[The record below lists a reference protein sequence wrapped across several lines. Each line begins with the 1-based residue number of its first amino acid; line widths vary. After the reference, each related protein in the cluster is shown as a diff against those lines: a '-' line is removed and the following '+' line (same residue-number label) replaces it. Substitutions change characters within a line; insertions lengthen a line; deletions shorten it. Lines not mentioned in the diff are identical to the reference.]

1 MALNII
7 TAKFCSGSNQTWTK
21 EVWQYD
27 YGQVLLIEDVELPEA
42 YEVHF
47 SNMPIKGT
55 AKPQIGNAD
64 GVTIPDEY
72 FESGEP
78 IYAWLFLHQGENDGE
93 TEKMITIPVKKR
105 SKVVNEQPTPVEQ
118 SAITQAIAA
127 LNIAVE
133 KSEAAIEH
141 YPQIIDGT
149 WHVWDVTEEE
159 YVDTGVHAQGEQ
171 GQPGTDG
178 TDGQDGFSPV
188 ITVTDITGGHRVTI
202 TDATGTQ
209 TFDVMN
215 GQDGQPG
222 TPGTDGTDGY
232 SPTVTVTEITGGHRV
247 TITDAQGAHTFD
259 VMDGQGSSITV
270 DSALST
276 TSENPVQNKVITEA
290 LSEYK
295 ADLSELPNVV
305 EASETGFDLDISD
318 PDGNVLA
325 KFYDGDFAVKNFD
338 TKTYADKFAKVA
350 PSSGNSDL
358 DVVDGNGNVL
368 VRFRNGGVK
377 TSDFDSELMKEAV
390 ESNTDEI
397 IDIGSWSLGNRLANP
412 IYISRELYNE
422 ENPNAQIDATEAL
435 VYGHTGTTNAGY
447 RIPTVCVTNDKTI
460 LVAGTHMEHELGDYG
475 DFSIDYNRKEYGG
488 SWGTIT
494 NLVPFDDTREDY
506 GSVLNNEFLVDRNS
520 GRIYLFYGTEKQ
532 AVIWW
537 DVTTEDGDFR
547 YIYSDD
553 DGVNWSSPVSL
564 KSLWDTNTYE
574 YCIPSCTKGITL
586 TNGTLVVPCFCK
598 KSTTAS
604 NGISYPLLLIKP
616 YGGDWFFSSVAS
628 VDGIDHLDECA
639 VVEGTTENEI
649 WLYCRPNSNYGTG
662 VNRGYNKFVYNI
674 STDTFTH
681 LGCTFDGN
689 RHNCFGIDR
698 ITIDGTLIYLMTFT
712 DTHSSVREKITLW
725 ASLDGNVWIRVY
737 RIYNPAGNGYSAIDN
752 HDGIIAV
759 AYETVEN
766 RNTINVQDISALSDL
781 IYDSATDYI
790 RRNISVQD
798 RMQML
803 FNALRG
809 ID

>member
-7 TAKFCSGSNQTWTK
+7 TAKFCSGSNQTWTD
-21 EVWQYD
+21 EAWQYD
-27 YGQVLLIEDVELPEA
+27 YGQVLRLEGLELPDA
-42 YEVHF
+42 YQVHF
-47 SNMPIKGT
+47 SNTPMSGNTI
-55 AKPQIGNAD
+55 AQIGGAD
-64 GVTIPDEY
+64 GVTVPDQY
-72 FESGEP
+72 FQSGET
-78 IYAWLFLHQGENDGE
+78 IYAWVYLHEGEDDGE
-93 TEKMITIPVKKR
+93 TVYMVTIPVKKR
-105 SKVVNEQPTPVEQ
+105 PQPSNDVPTPVEQ
-118 SAITQAIAA
+118 SAIDQAIAA
-127 LNIAVE
+127 LGIAVE
-133 KSEAAIEH
+133 KTEIAAEKAETAITH
-141 YPQIIDGT
+141 YPAIIDGT
-149 WHVWDVTEEE
+149 WHVWDVTAEE
-159 YVDTGVHAQGEQ
+159 YVDTGVQAQ
-171 GQPGTDG
+171 GQPGEPGD
-178 TDGQDGFSPV
+178 DGFSPV
-188 ITVTDITGGHRVTI
+188 ITVTDITGGHRVAI
-202 TDATGTQ
+202 TDADGTQ
-209 TFDVMN
+209 TFDVTN
-215 GQDGQPG
+215 GQPG
-222 TPGTDGTDGY
+222 EPGDDGY
-232 SPTVTVTEITGGHRV
+232 SPAVTVTEITGGHRV
-247 TITDAQGAHTFD
+247 TITDAQGSHVFD
-259 VMDGQGSSITV
+259 VMDGQGGSVTV
-270 DSALST
+270 DDALST
-276 TSENPVQNKVITEA
+276 TSENPVQNKVIKGEVDD
-290 LSEYK
+290 LKE
-295 ADLSELPNVV
+295 DLSQLPKVV

-325 KFYDGDFAVKNFD
+325 KFYDGDFAVKNFN
-338 TKTYADKFAKVA
+338 TKTYADKLAKVA

-368 VRFRNGGVK
+368 VRFEDGGIQ
-377 TSDFDSELMKEAV
+377 TANFDSELTKKDIET
-390 ESNTDEI
+390 NTAEI
-397 IDIGSWSLGNRLANP
+397 TDIGAWSLGNRLANP
-412 IYISRELYNE
+412 IFTSRELYNE
-422 ENPNAQIDATEAL
+422 ENPNDQIVATEAL

-447 RIPTVCVTNDKTI
+447 RIPTVCVTNNDTI
-460 LVAGTHMEHELGDYG
+460 LVAGTHMENELGDYG
-475 DFSIDYNRKEYGG
+475 DFSIDYNRKKLGG
-488 SWGTIT
+488 SWETIKT
-494 NLVPFDDTREDY
+494 LVPFDSTREDY
-506 GSVLNNEFLVDRNS
+506 GSVLNNEFLVDRNN

-532 AVIWW
+532 AVAWW
-537 DVTTEDGDFR
+537 DVTTEEGDLR

-564 KSLWDTNTYE
+564 KSLWDTDTYE

-586 TNGTLVVPCFCK
+586 TNGTLIVPCFCK
-598 KSTTAS
+598 KSTTVS
-604 NGISYPLLLIKP
+604 NGVSYPLLLIKP
-616 YGGDWFFSSVAS
+616 YGGDWYFSSVAS

-674 STDTFTH
+674 SSDTFTH

-725 ASLDGNVWIRVY
+725 ASLDGNIWIRVY

-752 HDGIIAV
+752 HNGIIAV

-766 RNTINVQDISALSDL
+766 RNTINVQDISVLSNL